1 MGLGFSVACMLKCLQ
16 DKVQQFLL
24 FLILNVKVTAISQI
38 LIDVKTEREI
48 LQAFWQTQYSS
59 KILFVP

>member
-38 LIDVKTEREI
+38 LINVKTER
-48 LQAFWQTQYSS
+48 
-59 KILFVP
+59 